1 MIHHP
6 RPSAPSPVRWIA
18 RTLEEAG
25 HETWAVGGAVR
36 DVFLDLESGDWDLAT
51 HARPEQV
58 RSIFR
63 RTVPIGIEHGTVGVL
78 ARDGTLYEVTTFR
91 KDVETDGRH
100 AVVTF
105 AETIE
110 EDLARRDFT
119 VNALAWHPLREELR
133 DPFEGRR
140 DAERR
145 ILRTV
150 GEPDERFVED
160 YLRILRALRFAG
172 RFGLE
177 IEPATWTSIVRLVD
191 RVRGLSAERIR
202 DELLKIL
209 DADPAPA
216 RALELYAESGAL
228 EVLYPELAALRAG
241 VAPAREMSTGPSTSR
256 EVAPGVVATGDAASG
271 AAKEEAAAEEAVR
284 EPAERPPAA
293 TAPTPAD
300 PWSLSVASAA
310 ALPRG
315 RPLLRLAALLRVLSR
330 EDAAALLVRLRLSR
344 AKTNETAYLAAA
356 PPLPDPDAD
365 DATFRRWLSATGPG
379 RLAALGRL
387 ELVLARAECDLGRG
401 DRVARVVASWRRARR
416 VRADSPP
423 LAVDELAL
431 DGRGLIA
438 LGLEPG
444 PGFGRIL
451 DDLLEWVL
459 EDPSRNERAV
469 LSERALELAGAR
481 TDG

>member
-1 MIHHP
+1 MIQHP

-18 RTLEEAG
+18 RTLEKAG

-36 DVFLDLESGDWDLAT
+36 DVFLDLRSGDWDLAT

-150 GEPDERFVED
+150 GEPDERFLED
-160 YLRILRALRFAG
+160 YLRVLRALRFAG

-209 DADPAPA
+209 AADPAPA

-241 VAPAREMSTGPSTSR
+241 AALARDVSTGPSTSR
-256 EVAPGVVATGDAASG
+256 GGAPV
-271 AAKEEAAAEEAVR
+271 
-284 EPAERPPAA
+284 
-293 TAPTPAD
+293 D

-315 RPLLRLAALLRVLSR
+315 RPLLRLAALLRALSR

-344 AKTNETAYLAAA
+344 AKTDETAYLAAA

-387 ELVLARAECDLGRG
+387 ELVLARAECDLGLG
-401 DRVARVVASWRRARR
+401 DRVARVVASWRRARK
-416 VRADSPP
+416 VRAASPP

-451 DDLLEWVL
+451 DDLLQWVL
-459 EDPSRNERAV
+459 EDPARNERAV